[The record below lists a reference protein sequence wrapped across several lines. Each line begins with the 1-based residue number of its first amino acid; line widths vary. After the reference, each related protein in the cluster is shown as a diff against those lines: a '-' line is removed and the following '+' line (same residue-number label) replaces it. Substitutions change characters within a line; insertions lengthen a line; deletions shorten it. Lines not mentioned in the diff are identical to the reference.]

1 MIARK
6 EVSMLATLRV
16 DKQAQPLFVH
26 LPMAPMDDEQLLEFC
41 RVNPELHIE
50 RNAEGE
56 VIVMSP
62 TGAESS
68 HRNLMIGAML
78 YLWAIQDGSGVAF
91 DSSGGFLLPN
101 GAMRAP
107 DAAWVRRSR
116 LAKLTRAEK
125 RGFLPLCPDFVVEL
139 RSESDRLDALQTQM
153 DEYIANGAQLGWLI
167 DPIERSIY
175 IYRPDRPV
183 QHVVRPDEL
192 SGENVLPGFILTL
205 ENLWEPEL

>member
-1 MIARK
+1 
-6 EVSMLATLRV
+6 MLATLCFDTQV
-16 DKQAQPLFVH
+16 YPLVVH
-26 LPMAPMDDEQLLEFC
+26 LPMAPMDDAQLMEFC
-41 RVNPELHIE
+41 RANPELHIE

-62 TGAESS
+62 IGAETS

-78 YLWAIQDGSGVAF
+78 YLWAVRDGSGVAF

-139 RSESDRLDALQTQM
+139 RSESDRLDALQAKM

-167 DPIERSIY
+167 DPLEQVVY
-175 IYRPDRPV
+175 IYRPQQPIQRLVHPAVISGDPV
-183 QHVVRPDEL
+183 L
-192 SGENVLPGFILTL
+192 SGFTLNLT
-205 ENLWEPEL
+205 ELWEPLE

>member
-1 MIARK
+1 
-6 EVSMLATLRV
+6 MLATLRV
-16 DKQAQPLFVH
+16 DEQAHPLFVH
-26 LPMAPMDDEQLLEFC
+26 LPMAPMDDAQLLEFC

-50 RNAEGE
+50 RNAKGE

-62 TGAESS
+62 TGWESGR
-68 HRNLMIGAML
+68 RNALIVAAL
-78 YLWAIQDGSGVAF
+78 VRWAALDGGGEVT
-91 DSSGGFLLPN
+91 DSSAGFLLPN

-139 RSESDRLDALQTQM
+139 RSESDRLDALQTKM

-175 IYRPDRPV
+175 IYRPNEEVQRLDQPTEIGGDPV
-183 QHVVRPDEL
+183 L
-192 SGENVLPGFILTL
+192 SGFILNL
-205 ENLWEPEL
+205 ADLWEPIL

>member
-1 MIARK
+1 
-6 EVSMLATLRV
+6 MLATLRV
-16 DKQAQPLFVH
+16 DELTHPLFVH
-26 LPMAPMDDEQLLEFC
+26 LPMAVMDDEQLLAFC
-41 RVNPELHIE
+41 RANPELHIE

-62 TGAESS
+62 TGAETS

-78 YLWAIQDGSGVAF
+78 YLWAIRDGSGVAF
-91 DSSGGFLLPN
+91 DSSGGFVLPN

-116 LAKLTRAEK
+116 LATLTRAEK

-139 RSESDRLDALQTQM
+139 RSESDRIDALQAKM

-167 DPIERSIY
+167 DPIEQVVY
-175 IYRPDRPV
+175 VYRPQQPMQRL
-183 QHVVRPDEL
+183 VRPDTV
-192 SGENVLPGFILTL
+192 SGEPVLNGFTL
-205 ENLWEPEL
+205 DLADLWESPL

>member
-1 MIARK
+1 
-6 EVSMLATLRV
+6 MLATLRFS
-16 DKQAQPLFVH
+16 QPAYPLFVH
-26 LPMAPMDDEQLLEFC
+26 LPMAPMDDAQLLEFC
-41 RVNPELHIE
+41 RANPELHIE

-62 TGAESS
+62 TGGESS

-78 YLWAIQDGSGVAF
+78 YLWAIRDGSGVAF

-107 DAAWVRRSR
+107 DAAWVRRTR

-139 RSESDRLDALQTQM
+139 RSESDRLDALQAKM

-167 DPIERSIY
+167 DPLEQIVY
-175 IYRPDRPV
+175 VYRPQQPV
-183 QHVVRPDEL
+183 QRLAQPAVISGDPEL
-192 SGENVLPGFILTL
+192 SGFTLNLTD
-205 ENLWEPEL
+205 LWEPLE